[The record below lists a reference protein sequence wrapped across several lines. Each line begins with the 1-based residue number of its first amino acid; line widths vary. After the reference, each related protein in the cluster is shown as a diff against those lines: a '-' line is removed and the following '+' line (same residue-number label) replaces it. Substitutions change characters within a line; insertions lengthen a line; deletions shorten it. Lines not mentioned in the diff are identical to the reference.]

1 MKAANALPTALL
13 LAALAALG
21 ILAAA
26 PVLAQEAP
34 SFRLSGEVRA
44 EAAYNH
50 ESTAS
55 AYAGLTPFEEVTAAG
70 TIEGKLAFSRQYTTL
85 GLLDFTFQDENLLSH
100 LDGSGLETLSFT
112 VNELYADL
120 NFSDLLFLRLG
131 KQRLK
136 WGAGYVFNPSD
147 PVNPPK
153 DPTAAR
159 PVREGVS
166 ALKAELISSAV
177 SLMTFGV
184 LYDAIEHT
192 GAGGRLSTSAV
203 PNTDLSLSAYGSAS
217 ESWTVALNASV
228 APLYALPG
236 WDTLQLWF
244 EGSLYERSAELKYN
258 LLAGG
263 TAQLPVI
270 RTVLLTEYYHLSVT
284 QAGLPGQEGADYLF
298 LSLSQPTVTDSGHP
312 VFDKIG
318 LQASCLLDLTDRSF
332 YLSGGITTAFVED
345 SSVELSASWAHGG
358 QDTEFGNAPADLT
371 ATLTVRVFF

>member
-1 MKAANALPTALL
+1 MKTVTALPAAVL
-13 LAALAALG
+13 LAAGALG
-21 ILAAA
+21 TWGAA
-26 PVLAQEAP
+26 PALAQEAP
-34 SFRLSGEVRA
+34 SIRLSGEVRT
-44 EAAYNH
+44 EAAYRH
-50 ESTAS
+50 PLE
-55 AYAGLTPFEEVTAAG
+55 GVTAAG
-70 TIEGKLAFSRQYTTL
+70 TIEGKLIFSRQYTTL

-120 NFSDLLFLRLG
+120 NFEDLLFLRLG

-159 PVREGVS
+159 AVREGVN
-166 ALKAELISSAV
+166 ALKAELISPAV
-177 SLMTFGV
+177 SLMSFGV
-184 LYDAIEHT
+184 LYDTIEHT
-192 GAGGRLSTSAV
+192 GLGGRLSTSAL
-203 PNTDLSLSAYGSAS
+203 PNTDLAVSAYWSAS
-217 ESWTVALNASV
+217 QSWTVALNASV

-244 EGSLYERSAELKYN
+244 EGSLHDRGGELQYN

-263 TAQLPVI
+263 TAQLPVT
-270 RTVLLTEYYHLSVT
+270 RTVLLAEYYHLSERA
-284 QAGLPGQEGADYLF
+284 AGQPGRQGADYLF
-298 LSLSQPTVTDSGHP
+298 LSLSQPNITDNGHP

-332 YLSGGITTAFVED
+332 YLTGGITTAFVED
-345 SSVELSASWAHGG
+345 SSVDLTANWAHGG
-358 QDTEFGNAPADLT
+358 SGTEFGDFPADLT
-371 ATLTVRVFF
+371 VTLIFRIFF